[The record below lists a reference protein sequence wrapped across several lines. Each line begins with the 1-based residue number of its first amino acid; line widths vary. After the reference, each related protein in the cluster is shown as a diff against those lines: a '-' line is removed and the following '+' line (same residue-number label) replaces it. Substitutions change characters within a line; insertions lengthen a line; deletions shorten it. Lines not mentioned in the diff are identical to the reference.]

1 LKEFIM
7 HPLLPD
13 LSNLK
18 IEELTEKYNSL
29 VKRRLQ
35 VQRMGDYNLINQLSM
50 IMDDY
55 QQEIIKRQQ
64 KIFDDANK
72 NANFK
77 NIIDIN

>member
-1 LKEFIM
+1 M
-7 HPLLPD
+7 HPLSPD

-35 VQRMGDYNLINQLSM
+35 VQRMGNFNLINQLSM

>member
-1 LKEFIM
+1 M

-64 KIFDDANK
+64 KMFDDANK

>member
-1 LKEFIM
+1 M

-35 VQRMGDYNLINQLSM
+35 VQRMGDYNLISQLSM

-64 KIFDDANK
+64 KLFDDANK

>member
-1 LKEFIM
+1 M

>member
-1 LKEFIM
+1 M

-35 VQRMGDYNLINQLSM
+35 VQRIGDYNLINQLSM